1 MGQGLV
7 LREEEMKQDNFGSI
21 LVGIFLVYIL
31 AFVLTFGHAFHSIP
45 PVEQRQYAN
54 ETYTVHNG
62 AGIRSTGAFLAAMF
76 WPLYW
81 SVKVWE

>member
-1 MGQGLV
+1 
-7 LREEEMKQDNFGSI
+7 MKQDNFGI
-21 LVGIFLVYIL
+21 TVVGIFLGYIL
-31 AFVLTFGHAFHSIP
+31 AFVLTFGHAYHQIP
-45 PVEQRQYAN
+45 RVEQREFAN

-62 AGIRSTGAFLAAMF
+62 AGIRATGAFLAAMF